1 MALPKG
7 ITVRMIKSPNH
18 GGHDPLCPGCVA
30 ADGLCDS
37 NCAACQCDLI
47 AKVRDDMLAKCI
59 AAINAIEPYHMQAQL
74 YRREEIDA
82 ALRAL
87 EEKP

>member
-1 MALPKG
+1 MEN
-7 ITVRMIKSPNH
+7 IMID
-18 GGHDPLCPGCVA
+18 HDPLCPWNTRSCSCG
-30 ADGLCDS
+30 ADSSQRTEHHLYCRKM
-37 NCAACQCDLI
+37 NCQCDLI
-47 AKVRDDMLAKCI
+47 AKVREDMLAKCI